1 MSSSV
6 AILIALLAGTL
17 LGVLAGLLI
26 GAARAERSRS
36 ATSAA
41 DAERFRELS
50 ASILAE
56 SQQKLVDMNATRMR
70 ELTEATAREDIA
82 RANAVSAMVN
92 PINERLTE
100 LGSTLT
106 RIETS
111 RSEDSGALKQR
122 LESLG
127 QITQSL
133 QNETKILATA
143 MKDNKARGT
152 WGEMQLRRVVEL
164 AGLIEHC
171 DFITQ
176 VTTEGDTGRL
186 RPDLVVQLP
195 QAKAIVIDSKVPLD
209 AYLAAVNAPDEATR
223 RAMLEKHVRDLGA
236 HVNTLQRADYSA
248 YVSGALDFVVMFVPG
263 DSFLEA
269 AFSANETWF
278 EDSIGKGVF
287 PASPGTLIALLRA
300 ISYGWRQEQLAENAA
315 EIAGLGAELHTRL
328 GTFAAHLAKAGR
340 ALTTATIS
348 YNDAIG
354 SLERS
359 VLPTTRKFER
369 HGVKI
374 TKEITETPLIDVS
387 ARPISAPELLDVPTD
402 PPLGEGSDPSL

>member
-278 EDSIGKGVF
+278 EDSIGKGSFQPPLAPSSRFSEQSATAGVRSNLLRTRPRSQASVPNSTPGSAPLQPTSPKLAEHSPRQRSVTTTRSVHSNAPYSPP
-287 PASPGTLIALLRA
+287 PAS
-300 ISYGWRQEQLAENAA
+300 S
-315 EIAGLGAELHTRL
+315 
-328 GTFAAHLAKAGR
+328 
-340 ALTTATIS
+340 
-348 YNDAIG
+348 
-354 SLERS
+354 
-359 VLPTTRKFER
+359 
-369 HGVKI
+369 
-374 TKEITETPLIDVS
+374 S
-387 ARPISAPELLDVPTD
+387 AMA
-402 PPLGEGSDPSL
+402 